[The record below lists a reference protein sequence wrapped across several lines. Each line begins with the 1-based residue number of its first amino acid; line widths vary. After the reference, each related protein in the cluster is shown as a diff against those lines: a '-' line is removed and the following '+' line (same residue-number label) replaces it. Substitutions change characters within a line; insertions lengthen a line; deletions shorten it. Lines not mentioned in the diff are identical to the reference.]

1 MKGPSE
7 RELAE
12 FFDTYLAKKYR
23 HLVTERFFG
32 ATIAAVNSSLPWTV
46 EIVRAGETASDGST
60 GVVLATSYLPQVGDA
75 VECVW
80 RDDNVWSVLGPLGL
94 PPLGLTKIAEVVV
107 QGTAA
112 AAIDINNLPQNFKD
126 LMVTVSAR
134 TDSASVGTYND
145 NALIQFNG
153 DTTAADY
160 ASYYYGEQQVGGA
173 AAFVS
178 GGGPGNWYFAL
189 AGSGASSVG
198 RFSVTSALISAYSA
212 ADRFKQW
219 VSSTSSMD
227 IGNTGSAFTFTGEW
241 DSLAPI
247 TSLHVWAD
255 GANLIAG
262 TRLTVYGLP

>member
-60 GVVLATSYLPQVGDA
+60 GVVLATSYFPQVGDA

-94 PPLGLTKIAEVVV
+94 PPLGLTKIAEVLV
-107 QGTAA
+107 TATV
-112 AAIDINNLPQNFKD
+112 AAIDINNLPQNFRD
-126 LMVTVSAR
+126 LQLNLSAR
-134 TDSASVGTYND
+134 TDDATGFGGIYETT
-145 NALIQFNG
+145 AFLQFNG
-153 DTTAADY
+153 DTGSNYGRTWVGASNAVASDGGQLPAAAVDAGRA
-160 ASYYYGEQQVGGA
+160 ASGA
-173 AAFVS
+173 A
-178 GGGPGNWYFAL
+178 L
-189 AGSGASSVG
+189 TG
-198 RFSVTSALISAYSA
+198 RFSVSEVHIAAYSDPA
-212 ADRFKQW
+212 KFKHSNC
-219 VSSTSSMD
+219 VGSSLD
-227 IGNTGSAFTFTGEW
+227 AGTGSLFTVAGVW

-247 TSLHVWAD
+247 TSLHVWPS
-255 GANLIAG
+255 GASFIAG